1 MLIADTH
8 VHFYPSYDAAAAL
21 TCANKTLR
29 SLGRTGTTV
38 SAGLFLT
45 ERFDCFFYRD
55 LISGRFNLPGY
66 SITPTSETGA
76 VVLENPSANIS
87 LLLVAGRQ
95 IVTADGI
102 EVLALTAD
110 ADIPDRQPT
119 DSTLAHIRDAGAVPV
134 LSWAPGKWLG
144 RRGAIIRHLIDQ
156 AARGA
161 LALGDTSLR
170 PIGWPTP
177 ALIQRGRAKGIP
189 VLAGSDPLPID
200 GEESVMGS
208 YAVCFDCYDETR
220 PVSSI
225 REAIRSG
232 TFTLAGRRNSLP
244 VMMNR
249 WIANQRT
256 RKTPS

>member
-29 SLGRTGTTV
+29 SLGRPGTIV
-38 SAGLFLT
+38 QAGLFLT
-45 ERFDCFFYRD
+45 ERYDCFFYRD
-55 LISGRFNLPGY
+55 LISGRINLPGY
-66 SITPTSETGA
+66 SITPTSENGA
-76 VVLENPSANIS
+76 VMLENPAAAIS
-87 LLLVAGRQ
+87 ILLVAGRQ
-95 IVTADGI
+95 IVTADGVEI
-102 EVLALTAD
+102 LALTTD

-119 DSTLAHIRDAGAVPV
+119 DTTLANIRDAGAIPV

-144 RRGAIIRHLIDQ
+144 RRGNIIRQLIDQ
-156 AARGA
+156 AAQGS

-170 PIGWPTP
+170 PMGWPTP

-189 VLAGSDPLPID
+189 VLAGSDPLPIA

-208 YAVCFDCYDETR
+208 YAVCFDRYDVTR

-232 TFTLAGRRNSLP
+232 TFTLSGRRNSLP

-249 WIANQRT
+249 WVANQRA